1 MRGASMVCIV
11 SWHAAAYGLERSVV
25 SARAGRGGGEHACF
39 LFVVWCVCLARHAVP
54 SPWQACRRRRSPRRR
69 MQTARWRR
77 RIRRVTPAWRRRMTM
92 ACQEA
97 KARGARAADLRG
109 RGRARLWRA
118 RRARSSSGS
127 PPRHGRTPS
136 PPGPRTPSP
145 TGPGKG
151 KRKGSTRCPI
161 CWKTVTGHAS
171 GLSQHQYW
179 NENCNA
185 WRIYMAGAS
194 WASALRRASRLKD
207 SREEESYGLWAGA
220 SGMHGQHVTPA
231 ASKKHRM
238 ALDKGFRAEQRE
250 KKKKEKK
257 KRKARPASSPTP
269 EVERRRRRRSPT
281 SSDGGDD
288 VPRVLRVTRG
298 PGRTFIVQC

>member
-1 MRGASMVCIV
+1 M
-11 SWHAAAYGLERSVV
+11 
-25 SARAGRGGGEHACF
+25 
-39 LFVVWCVCLARHAVP
+39 
-54 SPWQACRRRRSPRRR
+54 
-69 MQTARWRR
+69 
-77 RIRRVTPAWRRRMTM
+77 
-92 ACQEA
+92 
-97 KARGARAADLRG
+97 
-109 RGRARLWRA
+109 
-118 RRARSSSGS
+118 
-127 PPRHGRTPS
+127 
-136 PPGPRTPSP
+136 
-145 TGPGKG
+145 
-151 KRKGSTRCPI
+151 
-161 CWKTVTGHAS
+161 TGHAS

-179 NENCNA
+179 NENYCNA

-257 KRKARPASSPTP
+257 KRKARPASPPTP

-288 VPRVLRVTRG
+288 VLRVPRVTRG